1 MKNTGKCPKCAS
13 RNIVRIPG
21 QTGAVGIGNNIS
33 IGSVIPTLVDVSRYL
48 CSECGFT
55 EEWIVDKEDI
65 EKVVKKFKGK

>member
-1 MKNTGKCPKCAS
+1 M
-13 RNIVRIPG
+13 RLE
-21 QTGAVGIGNNIS
+21 AVGIGNNIS

-48 CSECGFT
+48 CSECGFM

>member
-1 MKNTGKCPKCAS
+1 MKNTGICPKCDS
-13 RNIVRIPG
+13 INSVRIPG

-48 CSECGFT
+48 CSECGFV

-65 EKVVKKFKGK
+65 EKVVKKFKDK